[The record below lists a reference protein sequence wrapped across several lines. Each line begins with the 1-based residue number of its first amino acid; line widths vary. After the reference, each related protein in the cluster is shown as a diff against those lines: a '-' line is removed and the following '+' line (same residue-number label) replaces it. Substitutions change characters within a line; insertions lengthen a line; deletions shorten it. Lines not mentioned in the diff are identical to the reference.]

1 MMRERQLL
9 EVELREPGSSNT
21 AKQLRR
27 AGKVPA
33 VLYGGGRDP
42 RTISVNPRLL
52 IEILQSEQGQNSI
65 LSLRVADGA
74 EQTALIHDYQ
84 VDPISRRLQHVD
96 FRRIDLKIEIEVNV
110 PVEVVGEAV
119 GVKVDRGIL
128 DMILREVHVKCLPT
142 DIPDSLLVD
151 VTELNIGDVA
161 QVSDLQ
167 MPDNVELLVDLDQ
180 TVLTIAPPTVA
191 IEDEIVESDE
201 DLLAGPEE
209 PELIGHEDEEE
220 SEEDE

>member
-1 MMRERQLL
+1 MADTQLL
-9 EVELREPGSSNT
+9 EVVPRVPGSSNK

-33 VLYGGGRDP
+33 VLYGGGRDTRSIAVDP
-42 RTISVNPRLL
+42 RTL
-52 IEILQSEQGQNSI
+52 IEILRSEHGQNSI
-65 LSLRVADGA
+65 LSLRVGDGA

-84 VDPISRRLQHVD
+84 VDPISRKLQHVD
-96 FRRIDLKIEIEVNV
+96 FRRIDLAIEIEVNV
-110 PVEVVGEAV
+110 PVEVIGEAF

-142 DIPDSLLVD
+142 DIPDSLRVD

-161 QVSDLQ
+161 QVSDLEV
-167 MPDNVELLVDLDQ
+167 PDNVELLVDLDQ

-191 IEDEIVESDE
+191 IEDEVVEEDE
-201 DLLAGPEE
+201 DLLATLEE

-220 SEEDE
+220 SENDE

>member
-1 MMRERQLL
+1 MADTQLL
-9 EVELREPGSSNT
+9 EVVLRVPGSSNK

-33 VLYGGGRDP
+33 VLYGGGRDTRSIAVDP
-42 RTISVNPRLL
+42 RTL
-52 IEILQSEQGQNSI
+52 IEILRSEHGQNSI
-65 LSLRVADGA
+65 LSLRVGDGA

-84 VDPISRRLQHVD
+84 VDPISRKLQHVD
-96 FRRIDLKIEIEVNV
+96 FRRIDLAIEIEVNV
-110 PVEVVGEAV
+110 PVEVVGEAF

-142 DIPDSLLVD
+142 DIPDSLRVD

-161 QVSDLQ
+161 QVSDLEV
-167 MPDNVELLVDLDQ
+167 PDNVELLVDLDQ

-191 IEDEIVESDE
+191 IEDEVVEEDE
-201 DLLAGPEE
+201 DLLATLEE

-220 SEEDE
+220 SENDE

>member
-1 MMRERQLL
+1 MADTQLL
-9 EVELREPGSSNT
+9 EVVLRVPGSSNK

-33 VLYGGGRDP
+33 VLYGGGRDTRSIAVDP
-42 RTISVNPRLL
+42 RTL
-52 IEILQSEQGQNSI
+52 IEILRSEHGQNSI
-65 LSLRVADGA
+65 LSLRVGDGA

-84 VDPISRRLQHVD
+84 VDPISRKLQHVD
-96 FRRIDLKIEIEVNV
+96 FRRIDLAIEIEVNV
-110 PVEVVGEAV
+110 PVQVVGEAF

-142 DIPDSLLVD
+142 DIPDSLRVD

-161 QVSDLQ
+161 QVSDLEV
-167 MPDNVELLVDLDQ
+167 PDNVELLVDLDQ

-191 IEDEIVESDE
+191 IEDEVVEEDE
-201 DLLAGPEE
+201 DLLATLEE

-220 SEEDE
+220 SENDE

>member
-1 MMRERQLL
+1 MTDTQLL
-9 EVELREPGSSNT
+9 EVELREPGSSNKE
-21 AKQLRR
+21 KQLRR

-33 VLYGGGRDP
+33 VLYGGDRDT
-42 RTISVNPRLL
+42 RAISVNPRSL
-52 IEILQSEQGQNSI
+52 IEILRSEHGQNSI
-65 LSLRVADGA
+65 LSLKVGDGA

-84 VDPISRRLQHVD
+84 VDPISRKLQHVD

-142 DIPDSLLVD
+142 DIPDHLKVD
-151 VTELNIGDVA
+151 VSEFNIGDVA
-161 QVSDLQ
+161 QVSDLEV
-167 MPDNVELLVDLDQ
+167 PDNVELLVDLDQ
-180 TVLTIAPPTVA
+180 TVLTIAPPTVE
-191 IEDEIVESDE
+191 IEEEVVEDDE

-209 PELIGHEDEEE
+209 PVLIGHEDEEE
-220 SEEDE
+220 SEDDE

>member
-1 MMRERQLL
+1 MTDTQLL
-9 EVELREPGSSNT
+9 EVELREPGSSNK

-33 VLYGGGRDP
+33 VLYGGDRDT
-42 RTISVNPRLL
+42 RAISVNPRSL
-52 IEILQSEQGQNSI
+52 IEILRSEHGQNSI
-65 LSLRVADGA
+65 LSLKVGDGA

-84 VDPISRRLQHVD
+84 VDPISRKLQHVD

-142 DIPDSLLVD
+142 DIPDHLKVD
-151 VTELNIGDVA
+151 VSEFNIGDVA
-161 QVSDLQ
+161 QVSDLEV
-167 MPDNVELLVDLDQ
+167 PDNVELLVDLDQ
-180 TVLTIAPPTVA
+180 TVLTIAPPTVE
-191 IEDEIVESDE
+191 IEEEVVEDDE

-209 PELIGHEDEEE
+209 PVLIGHEDEEE
-220 SEEDE
+220 SEDDE

>member
-1 MMRERQLL
+1 MTDTQLL
-9 EVELREPGSSNT
+9 EVELREPGSSNK

-33 VLYGGGRDP
+33 VLYGGDRDT
-42 RTISVNPRLL
+42 RAISVNPRSL
-52 IEILQSEQGQNSI
+52 IEILRSEHGQNSI
-65 LSLRVADGA
+65 LSLKVGDGA

-84 VDPISRRLQHVD
+84 VDPISRKLQHVD

-142 DIPDSLLVD
+142 DIPDHLKVD
-151 VTELNIGDVA
+151 VSEFNIGDVA
-161 QVSDLQ
+161 QVSDLEV
-167 MPDNVELLVDLDQ
+167 PDNVELLVDLDQ
-180 TVLTIAPPTVA
+180 TVLTIAPPTVE
-191 IEDEIVESDE
+191 IEEEVVEDDE

-209 PELIGHEDEEE
+209 PVLIGHEDEEE
-220 SEEDE
+220 SEHDE